1 MRLDR
6 WAKTGV
12 LERVVVEL
20 RCDLLAALELD
31 ALSLDS
37 TTIKLRCAC
46 HGCTSGK
53 RGAKRS
59 DSCVACPWLEQRAS

>member
-20 RCDLLAALELD
+20 RCDLLAAL
-31 ALSLDS
+31 SLDS
-37 TTIKLRCAC
+37 TTIKFDARVTGALQ
-46 HGCTSGK
+46 K